1 MARNSSQ
8 PLDPK
13 DRNSPLERI
22 GGLGVQA
29 MDGVYDDG
37 YTNAPRSKATQHA
50 WLWVVRVDNVGL
62 DVAKERAEFAPC
74 SCIAGNVHVSA
85 ERWHRNVG
93 EPASLDGIDVVAWGR
108 GRDDLKASLLER
120 CELRAEKPVE
130 ADRGGRQ
137 VQ

>member
-37 YTNAPRSKATQHA
+37 YTSAPRSKATQHA
-50 WLWVVRVDNVGL
+50 WLWVVRVDNV
-62 DVAKERAEFAPC
+62 C
-74 SCIAGNVHVSA
+74 
-85 ERWHRNVG
+85 
-93 EPASLDGIDVVAWGR
+93 
-108 GRDDLKASLLER
+108 LLYTSD
-120 CELRAEKPVE
+120 A
-130 ADRGGRQ
+130 ADE
-137 VQ
+137 